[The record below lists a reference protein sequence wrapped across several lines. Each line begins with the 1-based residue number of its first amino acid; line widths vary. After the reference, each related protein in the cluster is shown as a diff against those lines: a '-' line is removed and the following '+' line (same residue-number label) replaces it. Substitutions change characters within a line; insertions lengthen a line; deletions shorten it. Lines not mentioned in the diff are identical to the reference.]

1 MEIPTDLVETMAA
14 PTDLVAQN
22 QQGTEAILEDL
33 TTRMTQALRQS
44 LNQTPAVTYDTAA
57 PIAIKLNGTNYALW
71 SQIVEM
77 YISGKDKLGYINGD
91 LPQPDPND
99 PTFRRW
105 RTENSIVKGWLIN
118 SMDSSLVGNFIRFP
132 TAKQV

>member
-1 MEIPTDLVETMAA
+1 MATPIDLIEQEQPNTA
-14 PTDLVAQN
+14 TTLD
-22 QQGTEAILEDL
+22 DL
-33 TTRMTQALRQS
+33 TTRMAQIVTQ
-44 LNQTPAVTYDTAA
+44 NQTQTPSVIYDTVAV
-57 PIAIKLNGTNYALW
+57 PIGIKLDGTNYALW

-91 LPQPDPND
+91 LPQPEPND
-99 PTFRRW
+99 PHFRRW

-118 SMDSSLVGNFIRFP
+118 SMEPSLIGNFIRFS